1 MDTTENILAGMESAS
16 EIDLN
21 AEEQD
26 LQSNSLQM
34 MFSKSGPKQELMMG
48 STIRDLVNTIK
59 EAKNFLKSRRAG
71 ELELEIELEDEDAAG
86 LVLDSQRLQEEGD
99 DPLQQMSACLENA
112 EEEDHLTTNREENDL
127 DDEHMISQ
135 QQQEEE
141 DDEVIDIDNPEQLAA
156 KGLRRIQIDGEDEEY
171 LMDLEG
177 NIYDLQ
183 GNFIGTTDTNG
194 QEMEQQE
201 DEEEEIVSAQNNQ

>member
-1 MDTTENILAGMESAS
+1 
-16 EIDLN
+16 
-21 AEEQD
+21 
-26 LQSNSLQM
+26 
-34 MFSKSGPKQELMMG
+34 
-48 STIRDLVNTIK
+48 
-59 EAKNFLKSRRAG
+59 
-71 ELELEIELEDEDAAG
+71 
-86 LVLDSQRLQEEGD
+86 
-99 DPLQQMSACLENA
+99 MSACQENA
-112 EEEDHLTTNREENDL
+112 DEEDHLTTNREENDL
-127 DDEHMISQ
+127 DDNQMISQ

-194 QEMEQQE
+194 
-201 DEEEEIVSAQNNQ
+201 